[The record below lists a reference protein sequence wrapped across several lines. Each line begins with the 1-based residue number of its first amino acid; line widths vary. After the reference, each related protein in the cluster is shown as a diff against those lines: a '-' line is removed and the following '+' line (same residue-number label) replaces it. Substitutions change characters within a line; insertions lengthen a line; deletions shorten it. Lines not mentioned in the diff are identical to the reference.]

1 MQANTI
7 LQGWH
12 SQITCKVWANK
23 NKRKKDT
30 SQHDFTR
37 MAKPNHLQVA
47 RCGQMKIT
55 KKNTSRHD
63 FARMA

>member
-12 SQITCKVWANK
+12 SQITCKVWENK

-30 SQHDFTR
+30 SQHDFAR
-37 MAKPNHLQVA
+37 MAKPNHLQGV
-47 RCGQMKIT
+47 GK
-55 KKNTSRHD
+55 
-63 FARMA
+63 